1 MRKENKQKKEN
12 ELKNNVYTSEMRLNL
27 TSFHAILL
35 PFPES
40 LKHLAKVGS
49 ENCSD
54 ELVNFRLTV
63 PDKFTLSFVQIDL
76 ISNSA

>member
-1 MRKENKQKKEN
+1 
-12 ELKNNVYTSEMRLNL
+12 MRLNL
-27 TSFHAILL
+27 TRFHAILL